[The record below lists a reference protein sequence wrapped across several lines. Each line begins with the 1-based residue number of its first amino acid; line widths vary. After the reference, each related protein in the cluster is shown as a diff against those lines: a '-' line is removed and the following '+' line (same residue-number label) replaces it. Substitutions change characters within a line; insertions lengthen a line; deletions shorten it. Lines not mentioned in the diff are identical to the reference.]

1 MIIMMIV
8 IMMIIIIIIIV
19 LILIEMHR
27 IEELLFKNKLV
38 PDDLYI

>member
-1 MIIMMIV
+1 MMI

-19 LILIEMHR
+19 LILIEMYK

-38 PDDLYI
+38 TDDLNI